1 MTASIM
7 FWAVFAAFFKEN
19 TGKVFIFCLVVGVG
33 IALAQGFAD
42 GYKSAKR
49 DRATAAAAKETKA
62 KLDKAIAHVESLK
75 AVVAEA
81 PARPSARMT
90 TTAQPAEF
98 ADPRDIDCQEVTIPQ
113 LQKRLNALYNRRDR
127 LEYING
133 TTPENWKK
141 FQSTKTYRGLEW
153 DIQDTEERLE
163 RAIKKEKERWAKA

>member
-19 TGKVFIFCLVVGVG
+19 AGKVFIFCLVVGVG
-33 IALAQGFAD
+33 IALVQGIAE
-42 GYKSAKR
+42 GYKSAKH
-49 DRATAAAAKETKA
+49 DRATAAAKETKA
-62 KLDKAIAHVESLK
+62 KLDKAIACAESFK
-75 AVVAEA
+75 TVVAEA
-81 PARPSARMT
+81 PSRPSVRMT
-90 TTAQPAEF
+90 ATAQPVEF
-98 ADPRDIDCQEVTIPQ
+98 TDPRDIDCQEVTIPQ